1 MKIIHVYTSE
11 LKKLPKDKFK
21 EEGIEQTLIEKAPY
35 YGKIIAQNH
44 NGSKVILKL
53 VKEIKDLYSEPTA
66 EDLAHFKNLG
76 IQYEEIKEIP
86 VGYFQTV
93 LARKYGAYLSLKNI
107 LKNYLREKIE
117 QKIGDTQD
125 LLADFK
131 NSQFFFQSLSARCW
145 QVQLMITQ
153 AQIEGVE
160 IPKETVELFRKTYQ
174 DYMPLLTTYVEVVE
188 NKNLVR
194 TSDLKLKM
202 NPNLMLTLIMKESE
216 IGKLVDQYLEKKS
229 EMGG

>member
-107 LKNYLREKIE
+107 PLFQLLEEYKPYQKQHYLLLFLKYLFSI
-117 QKIGDTQD
+117 
-125 LLADFK
+125 
-131 NSQFFFQSLSARCW
+131 
-145 QVQLMITQ
+145 
-153 AQIEGVE
+153 
-160 IPKETVELFRKTYQ
+160 
-174 DYMPLLTTYVEVVE
+174 DY
-188 NKNLVR
+188 
-194 TSDLKLKM
+194 
-202 NPNLMLTLIMKESE
+202 I
-216 IGKLVDQYLEKKS
+216 
-229 EMGG
+229 